1 MECESGEV
9 RPGTPR
15 NSACWDACRPLGATC
30 EIRLTCYCVILNSAF
45 CVASEL
51 PPIHTV

>member
-1 MECESGEV
+1 MECESDKA

-15 NSACWDACRPLGATC
+15 NAACWDACPPLRATY
-30 EIRLTCYCVILNSAF
+30 EFRLICYRVILNSAF